1 MIKLIKK
8 LIIKLTFIVFIKL
21 ILVDY
26 FFMFIS
32 KIFLINNKKTII
44 KKILLFKI
52 FKTNKRNIKNI
63 SLLFLRN
70 KTRFGNYFISINNA
84 IVYCEFLGCKRIIL
98 EYNENIY
105 INSTTFYKNNNTII
119 TIETNQTFN
128 SSDNNAIS
136 LDISFTFYR
145 GLRYL
150 RKINRLTIF
159 KKQLLKNLPK
169 ILTNPNDLYIY
180 IRGGD
185 IFKDSKSEAYYY
197 FQPPLCFYIKIL
209 DKFNF
214 RKVFIISEDKLNP
227 VIPKLL
233 RKYSYIKKNKNNI
246 KLDIS
251 YLIHSYNIVGAR
263 STFFLTSIKFN
274 DNLKFLW
281 EYDCASLYQKHLHL
295 HYSVYMFPY
304 YYTLYNMNLSTHYK
318 KLMSPWINS
327 QNQKKMMIKEKCKK
341 NFDIKVGPPLTYL

>member
-1 MIKLIKK
+1 MVKIITRF
-8 LIIKLTFIVFIKL
+8 IIKLAFIVSLKI
-21 ILVDY
+21 ILFEY
-26 FFMFIS
+26 SIIFIS

-44 KKILLFKI
+44 KKILLSKI
-52 FKTNKRNIKNI
+52 FKENRKNINNINTLFIKN
-63 SLLFLRN
+63 
-70 KTRFGNYFISINNA
+70 KMRFGNYFISINNA
-84 IVYCEFLGCKRIIL
+84 IVYCQFLGCKKIIL
-98 EYNENIY
+98 EYNRNIY
-105 INSTTFYKNNNTII
+105 INNTTFYKNSNINI

-128 SSDNNAIS
+128 SSDNNSIS
-136 LDISFTFYR
+136 LDVRFTFYK
-145 GLRYL
+145 GFRYL
-150 RKINRLTIF
+150 RKINRMTIF

-169 ILTNPNDLYIY
+169 LVVNSNDLYIY

-185 IFKDSKSEAYYY
+185 IFQHSKKEAYKY

-227 VIPKLL
+227 VIPQLL
-233 RKYSYIKKNKNNI
+233 SKYSFIKKKKNNI

-251 YLIHSYNIVGAR
+251 FLIYSYNIVGGR

-281 EYDCASLYQKHLHL
+281 EYDCASLEQKYLHL
-295 HYSVYMFPY
+295 HYSVYMFPN

-327 QNQKKMMIKEKCKK
+327 HIQKEMMIKEKCKK
-341 NFDIKVGPPLTYL
+341 DFDIKVG

>member
-1 MIKLIKK
+1 MKK
-8 LIIKLTFIVFIKL
+8 TLL
-21 ILVDY
+21 
-26 FFMFIS
+26 S
-32 KIFLINNKKTII
+32 KIFKINRRNINNISV
-44 KKILLFKI
+44 LF
-52 FKTNKRNIKNI
+52 IKNKI
-63 SLLFLRN
+63 
-70 KTRFGNYFISINNA
+70 RFGNYFISINNA
-84 IVYCEFLGCKRIIL
+84 IVYCEFLGCKKIIL
-98 EYNENIY
+98 EYNRNIY
-105 INSTTFYKNNNTII
+105 INSTTFYKNNNIKI
-119 TIETNQTFN
+119 AIETNQTFN
-128 SSDNNAIS
+128 SSDNNILS
-136 LDISFTFYR
+136 LDINYTFFKGFKYI
-145 GLRYL
+145 

-159 KKQLLKNLPK
+159 KNQLLKNLPK
-169 ILTNPNDLYIY
+169 IVTNPNDLYIY

-185 IFKDSKSEAYYY
+185 IFQFSKSEAYSY

-209 DKFNF
+209 NKFKF

-281 EYDCASLYQKHLHL
+281 EYDCTSLYQKRLHL